1 MCRHTLDMSWN
12 PGRVMGLIGVTA
24 LVLAGAF
31 YVHLAFLSE
40 HCFYFEGANTVVP
53 AEASLQGK
61 FCGEP
66 GDRVS
71 MVLGVFEAAAVFSL
85 IWMVMSWQR
94 SRDWV
99 GKGVAL
105 LVVPAMMGV
114 AWGVL
119 VLPPDTCSEETA
131 ASMPTSACAT
141 EAK

>member
-1 MCRHTLDMSWN
+1 
-12 PGRVMGLIGVTA
+12 MGLIGVTA

-40 HCFYFEGANTVVP
+40 HCFYFAGADTQVP
-53 AEASLQGK
+53 AQASLQGK

-66 GDRVS
+66 GDTVN

-94 SRDWV
+94 ARDWV

-105 LVVPAMMGV
+105 LVVPAVMGI

-119 VLPPDTCSEETA
+119 VLPPDTCSAETA
-131 ASMPTSACAT
+131 ARTSMAACAT
-141 EAK
+141 EAR